1 MGKGT
6 IVDRLI
12 ERDPRLW
19 LSRSWTT
26 RARRPSEQADAYHF
40 VDRAQF
46 EAAIEAGKF
55 LEWAEV
61 VPGQLSGTPV
71 PHPPSGRDLVLEI
84 NLDGARQVHEVRPD
98 AVVILIVA
106 PSVEAQVERMR
117 RRGDTAEQIAR
128 RVELG
133 RKEEEIGRALSDH
146 VVVNDDL
153 ERAVD
158 EVAGIVA
165 RHRTRSP

>member
-1 MGKGT
+1 VGKGT

-40 VDRAQF
+40 VDRAKF

-71 PHPPSGRDLVLEI
+71 PHPPAGRDLVLEI

-133 RKEEEIGRALSDH
+133 RKEEEIGRALAAH

>member
-26 RARRPSEQADAYHF
+26 RARRPSEKPDAYHF
-40 VDRAQF
+40 VDREEF

-71 PHPPSGRDLVLEI
+71 PHPPAGRDLVLEI

-98 AVVILIVA
+98 AVVVLIVA

-117 RRGDTAEQIAR
+117 RRGDTVEQIAR

-133 RKEEEIGRALSDH
+133 RKEEEIGRALADH

>member
-12 ERDPRLW
+12 ERDPKLW

-26 RARRPSEQADAYHF
+26 RARRPSEQPDAYYF
-40 VDRAQF
+40 VDRAEF

-71 PHPPSGRDLVLEI
+71 PHPPAGRDLVLEI

-106 PSVEAQVERMR
+106 PSVETQVERMR
-117 RRGDTAEQIAR
+117 RRGDTPEQIAR

-133 RKEEEIGRALSDH
+133 RKEEEIGRALADH

>member
-12 ERDPRLW
+12 ERDPKLW

-40 VDRAQF
+40 VDRAAF
-46 EAAIEAGKF
+46 EAAIEAGQF

-71 PHPPSGRDLVLEI
+71 PHPPAGRDLVLEI

-106 PSVEAQVERMR
+106 PSVDAQVERMR
-117 RRGDTAEQIAR
+117 RRGDTADQIAR

-133 RKEEEIGRALSDH
+133 RKEEEIGRALANH

-153 ERAVD
+153 ERAVE

>member
-1 MGKGT
+1 VGKGT

-40 VDRAQF
+40 VDRADF

-71 PHPPSGRDLVLEI
+71 PHPPAGRDLVLEI
-84 NLDGARQVHEVRPD
+84 NLDGARQVHDVRPD

-133 RKEEEIGRALSDH
+133 RKEEEIGRALADH

>member
-12 ERDPRLW
+12 ERDPKLW

-40 VDRAQF
+40 VDRAEF

-71 PHPPSGRDLVLEI
+71 PHPPAGRDLVLEI

-133 RKEEEIGRALSDH
+133 RKEEEIGRALADH
-146 VVVNDDL
+146 VVVNDEL